1 MGGSSA
7 KRAHFASVKLHRNRP
22 EPWPFVAKGTE
33 KDRNI
38 VNYVETLRKELEG
51 MGIAFVQI
59 LPSLVIALAILLI
72 TWIVARSAI
81 RIADRITGRTSLRN
95 DLKQLLDTLVRLFIW
110 IVGALTAL
118 TVAIPS
124 FTPAGA
130 FASLGV
136 GALAIGFAFQ
146 DIFENFLAGV
156 LIMLRDKMNIG
167 DAVVCGSIS
176 GKVEKI
182 TLRETHIRQFSG
194 ELTVVPNS
202 MLFKNPVDILTDQHL
217 RRNDIV
223 VGVSYDTDLDQAQS
237 VIQSAVES
245 VEAVDKDK
253 GVVVFAQEF
262 NSSSVDFLVQ
272 WWTDTVAQDL
282 RLTKSQIVMA
292 VKSALDTAGIE
303 IPFPYVTN
311 TFKEPL
317 PLERARAPEPVNEN
331 VA

>member
-1 MGGSSA
+1 M
-7 KRAHFASVKLHRNRP
+7 
-22 EPWPFVAKGTE
+22 
-33 KDRNI
+33 
-38 VNYVETLRKELEG
+38 NYVAILQDELEA
-51 MGIAFVQI
+51 MGKAFVQA
-59 LPSLVIALAILLI
+59 LPSLIIALVVLFA
-72 TWIVARSAI
+72 TWVVARIAVSAVS
-81 RIADRITGRTSLRN
+81 RLTGRTTLRD
-95 DLKQLLDTLVRLFIW
+95 DLKQLIDTLIRLVVW
-110 IVGALTAL
+110 IFGVLIAL

-124 FTPAGA
+124 FPPAGA

-156 LIMLRDKMNIG
+156 LIMLREKMNIG
-167 DAVVCGSIS
+167 DTIECEGLL

-202 MLFKNPVDILTDQHL
+202 MLFKNPVEIYTDQPL
-217 RRNDIV
+217 RRFDIV
-223 VGVSYDTDLDQAQS
+223 VGVSYDTDLSKAQP

-245 VEAVDKDK
+245 IEAVDKEK

-272 WWTDTVAQDL
+272 WWTNTVDQDL
-282 RLTKSQIVMA
+282 RQTKSEIVFA
-292 VKSALDTAGIE
+292 VKAALDDAGIE

-317 PLERARAPEPVNEN
+317 PVQKAPEAAN
-331 VA
+331 AA

>member
-1 MGGSSA
+1 M
-7 KRAHFASVKLHRNRP
+7 
-22 EPWPFVAKGTE
+22 
-33 KDRNI
+33 
-38 VNYVETLRKELEG
+38 NYVAILQDELEA
-51 MGIAFVQI
+51 MGKAFVQA
-59 LPSLVIALAILLI
+59 LPSLIIALVVLFA
-72 TWIVARSAI
+72 TWVVARIAVSAVS
-81 RIADRITGRTSLRN
+81 RLTGRTNLRD
-95 DLKQLLDTLVRLFIW
+95 DLKQLIDTLIRLVVW
-110 IVGALTAL
+110 IFGVLIAL

-156 LIMLRDKMNIG
+156 LIMLREKMNIG
-167 DAVVCGSIS
+167 DTIECEGLL

-202 MLFKNPVDILTDQHL
+202 MLFKNPVEIYTDQPL
-217 RRNDIV
+217 RRFDIV
-223 VGVSYDTDLDQAQS
+223 VGVSYDTDLSKAQP

-245 VEAVDKDK
+245 IEAVDKEK

-272 WWTDTVAQDL
+272 WWTNTVDQDL
-282 RLTKSQIVMA
+282 RQTKSEIVFA
-292 VKSALDTAGIE
+292 VKAALDEAGIE

-317 PLERARAPEPVNEN
+317 PVQKAPEAAN
-331 VA
+331 AA

>member
-1 MGGSSA
+1 M
-7 KRAHFASVKLHRNRP
+7 
-22 EPWPFVAKGTE
+22 
-33 KDRNI
+33 
-38 VNYVETLRKELEG
+38 NYVAILQDELEA
-51 MGIAFVQI
+51 MGKAFVQA
-59 LPSLVIALAILLI
+59 LPSLIIALVVLFA
-72 TWIVARSAI
+72 TWVVARIAVSAVS
-81 RIADRITGRTSLRN
+81 RLTGRTNLRD
-95 DLKQLLDTLVRLFIW
+95 DLKQLIDTLIRLVVW
-110 IVGALTAL
+110 IFGVLIAL

-156 LIMLRDKMNIG
+156 LIMLREKMNIG
-167 DAVVCGSIS
+167 DTIECEGLL

-202 MLFKNPVDILTDQHL
+202 MLFKNPVEIYTDQPL
-217 RRNDIV
+217 RRFDIV
-223 VGVSYDTDLDQAQS
+223 VGVSYDTDLSKAQP

-245 VEAVDKDK
+245 IEAVDKDK

-272 WWTDTVAQDL
+272 WWTNTVDQDL
-282 RLTKSQIVMA
+282 RQTKSEIVFA
-292 VKSALDTAGIE
+292 VKAALDEAGIE

-317 PLERARAPEPVNEN
+317 PLQKAPEAAN
-331 VA
+331 AA

>member
-1 MGGSSA
+1 M
-7 KRAHFASVKLHRNRP
+7 
-22 EPWPFVAKGTE
+22 
-33 KDRNI
+33 
-38 VNYVETLRKELEG
+38 NYVAILQDELEA
-51 MGIAFVQI
+51 MGKAFVQA
-59 LPSLVIALAILLI
+59 LPSLIIALVVLFA
-72 TWIVARSAI
+72 TWVVARIAVSAVS
-81 RIADRITGRTSLRN
+81 RLTGRTTLRD
-95 DLKQLLDTLVRLFIW
+95 DLKQLIDTLIRLVVW
-110 IVGALTAL
+110 IFGVLIAL

-156 LIMLRDKMNIG
+156 LIMLREKMNIG
-167 DAVVCGSIS
+167 DTIECEGLL

-202 MLFKNPVDILTDQHL
+202 MLFKNPVEIYTDQPL
-217 RRNDIV
+217 RRFDIV
-223 VGVSYDTDLDQAQS
+223 VGVSYDTDLSKAQP

-245 VEAVDKDK
+245 IEAVDKEK

-272 WWTDTVAQDL
+272 WWTNTVDQDL
-282 RLTKSQIVMA
+282 RQTKSEIVFA
-292 VKSALDTAGIE
+292 VKAALDDAGIE

-317 PLERARAPEPVNEN
+317 PVQKAPEAAN